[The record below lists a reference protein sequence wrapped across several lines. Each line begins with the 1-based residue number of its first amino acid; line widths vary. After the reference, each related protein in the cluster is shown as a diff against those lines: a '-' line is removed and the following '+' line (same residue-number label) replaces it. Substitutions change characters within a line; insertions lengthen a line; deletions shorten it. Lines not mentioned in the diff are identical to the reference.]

1 MRTASVWQL
10 YKGKVYSQIGWSV
23 QFTSWSSL
31 PVLRSDQVV
40 RKPTQRVSGWPLW
53 GCTRRTRTVCVS
65 LASKPTEK
73 DSLTGK
79 DLSRG
84 KEGESVVDEH
94 RQMCLHQLAKR
105 HPSSIRKNR
114 WRMVHYVSYHFLC
127 NQVVINRER
136 VVSTKGATT
145 QLANHIVVKG
155 RWINHR

>member
-1 MRTASVWQL
+1 M
-10 YKGKVYSQIGWSV
+10 
-23 QFTSWSSL
+23 
-31 PVLRSDQVV
+31 
-40 RKPTQRVSGWPLW
+40 
-53 GCTRRTRTVCVS
+53 CVS

-136 VVSTKGATT
+136 ERVVSTKGATT

-155 RWINHR
+155 R